1 MFKYNCVLA
10 PKIEI
15 VFFASLVIETRLQ
28 GNYSNN
34 IHLFQIVLRQEIC
47 QFQKRVEEGD
57 GPRLLSAKIIAR
69 DNKFCVVPEAKHVN
83 WVKFDVPIDILVGLK
98 KSTDCTPSITIAR
111 SIIWIKQPDQH
122 P

>member
-83 WVKFDVPIDILVGLK
+83 WVKFDIAMVVLVGLK

-111 SIIWIKQPDQH
+111 SII
-122 P
+122 